1 VSLAAPAAA
10 VAASESNANI
20 DCRRGVV
27 AVCGSRPVAIRG
39 RCDDATTEACGQC
52 DKRENSEHDLSSC
65 YSLEEIA
72 AGLFSA
78 GVTAHYLVRGDH
90 FAARAM
96 WIEDASLLELEPRLQ
111 LLTLVVVGSML
122 QCAGGCV
129 VERTRSN
136 RNLLVLLF
144 ARYRATLAPLL

>member
-1 VSLAAPAAA
+1 MICP
-10 VAASESNANI
+10 
-20 DCRRGVV
+20 
-27 AVCGSRPVAIRG
+27 PV
-39 RCDDATTEACGQC
+39 
-52 DKRENSEHDLSSC
+52 N
-65 YSLEEIA
+65 SLEEIA
-72 AGLFSA
+72 ASLFSA

-90 FAARAM
+90 SAARAM

-111 LLTLVVVGSML
+111 LLTLAGVGSML

-144 ARYRATLAPLL
+144 ARYRATLAALL